1 MREFKFFNK
10 SDDNFLS
17 VGPVGQF
24 LRLQPLG
31 QILRPQS
38 QVRYE
43 QVRYE
48 DVEFCFQF
56 GEDEPVP
63 FMSGSEF
70 CQITLD
76 NTSEGSMTFTDNGNT
91 FKIFARERQ

>member
-1 MREFKFFNK
+1 MRDFKFFNK
-10 SDDNFLS
+10 NDNNLL
-17 VGPVGQF
+17 PVGQF
-24 LRLQPLG
+24 LQLQPLG
-31 QILRPQS
+31 QILRLQP
-38 QVRYE
+38 

-76 NTSEGSMTFTDNGNT
+76 NTSESNMTFTNNGNT
-91 FKIFARERQ
+91 FKLFARERI

>member
-1 MREFKFFNK
+1 MKDFKFFNK
-10 SDDNFLS
+10 NDNNFL
-17 VGPVGQF
+17 PVGQF
-24 LRLQPLG
+24 LQLQPLG
-31 QILRPQS
+31 QILRLQP
-38 QVRYE
+38 

-76 NTSEGSMTFTDNGNT
+76 NTSEGNMTFTDNGNT
-91 FKIFARERQ
+91 FKLFARERQ

>member
-1 MREFKFFNK
+1 MDFKFFR
-10 SDDNFLS
+10 DNNEVLNFPLI
-17 VGPVGQF
+17 GN
-24 LRLQPLG
+24 RLLTVQP
-31 QILRPQS
+31 QI
-38 QVRYE
+38 
-43 QVRYE
+43 RYE

-76 NTSEGSMTFTDNGNT
+76 NTSEGNMTFTNNGNT
-91 FKIFARERQ
+91 FKLFARERQ

>member
-1 MREFKFFNK
+1 MKDFKFFNK
-10 SDDNFLS
+10 NDNNFL
-17 VGPVGQF
+17 PVGQF

-31 QILRPQS
+31 QILRLQP
-38 QVRYE
+38 

-76 NTSEGSMTFTDNGNT
+76 NTSEGNMTFTNNGNT
-91 FKIFARERQ
+91 FKLFARERQ

>member
-1 MREFKFFNK
+1 MRDFKFFNK
-10 SDDNFLS
+10 NDNNFS
-17 VGPVGQF
+17 PVGQF

-31 QILRPQS
+31 QILRPQP
-38 QVRYE
+38 

-56 GEDEPVP
+56 GENEPVP

-76 NTSEGSMTFTDNGNT
+76 NTSEGNMTFTDNSGDT
-91 FKIFARERQ
+91 FKLFARERI